1 MKLSEL
7 EKISDPAE
15 VKRRF
20 EKYRGSAKATIEP
33 SPRIDKK
40 YMVRVAAA
48 NGARGRIVHIGSTL
62 ADFTKHG
69 DEAKRKSYLARSAG
83 IKGDW
88 RDDKWSANNLSR
100 ALMW

>member
-7 EKISDPAE
+7 LKISDPVE

-20 EKYRGSAKATIEP
+20 EKYRGTVKAEISV
-33 SPRIDKK
+33 SPRPDKK
-40 YMVRVAAA
+40 YMIRVAAA
-48 NGARGRIVHIGSTL
+48 GGVRGRIVHIGSTL

-69 DEAKRKSYLARSAG
+69 DEVKRKSYLARSGG

-88 RDDKWSANNLSR
+88 REDKWSANNLAR
-100 ALMW
+100 ALLW

>member
-1 MKLSEL
+1 MKLSDL
-7 EKISDPAE
+7 VKISDPAE

-20 EKYRGSAKATIEP
+20 EKYRGTAKAEISV
-33 SPRIDKK
+33 SPMVDKK
-40 YMVRVAAA
+40 YTVRVAAA
-48 NGARGRIVHIGSTL
+48 GGVRGRIVHIGSTM
-62 ADFTKHG
+62 ADFTKHA

-83 IKGDW
+83 IKGEW

>member
-7 EKISDPAE
+7 LKISDPTE

-20 EKYRGSAKATIEP
+20 EKYRGTSKAEISV

-40 YMVRVAAA
+40 YMIRVAAA
-48 NGARGRIVHIGSTL
+48 DGQRGRIVHIGSTM
-62 ADFTKHG
+62 ADFTKHA
-69 DEAKRKSYLARSAG
+69 DEAKRRSYLARSAG

-88 RDDKWSANNLSR
+88 RDDKWSPNNLAR
-100 ALMW
+100 ALLW